1 MKNLIKIIIGLI
13 MIFAFKILSQFK
25 KFKFFHLYSSRIG
38 HLTLN
43 FDAALLSVEKNTI
56 IIFITDK
63 TISNNFI
70 LDFYKKQ
77 KKVFF
82 INSSF
87 MLKIFYCM
95 HLANSNSSIILN
107 FKKVQPDFSF
117 QLGHKSKI
125 NFPRYSKT
133 KLNSIFTKYN
143 LNSNFVG
150 FHSRNNLYMKKN
162 NLINDKNYHGY
173 RNFDFKDYYLA
184 ASYLKKKYSIVK
196 LGSSYKEE
204 NIENLKKIF
213 GNKIF
218 TSIDFASNEEIDYL
232 INAYSAYNIIGSSGI
247 GEVSSILRKKNV
259 IVNLIPFS
267 LNRLSYCSPN
277 SIIVPKKIFDL
288 KKNRFLKF
296 KEVLNINFSLHT
308 SKDPY
313 KQNQLKPVNNTPE
326 EILNAVIEMEEKI
339 EGINQYEIKK
349 FNEIFWNKITN
360 SDDYKINY
368 LKNILKLSISNYF
381 LKKNKDLF

>member
-1 MKNLIKIIIGLI
+1 M
-13 MIFAFKILSQFK
+13 
-25 KFKFFHLYSSRIG
+25 
-38 HLTLN
+38 
-43 FDAALLSVEKNTI
+43 
-56 IIFITDK
+56 
-63 TISNNFI
+63 
-70 LDFYKKQ
+70 
-77 KKVFF
+77 
-82 INSSF
+82 
-87 MLKIFYCM
+87 
-95 HLANSNSSIILN
+95 
-107 FKKVQPDFSF
+107 
-117 QLGHKSKI
+117 
-125 NFPRYSKT
+125 
-133 KLNSIFTKYN
+133 
-143 LNSNFVG
+143 
-150 FHSRNNLYMKKN
+150 
-162 NLINDKNYHGY
+162 
-173 RNFDFKDYYLA
+173 
-184 ASYLKKKYSIVK
+184 
-196 LGSSYKEE
+196 
-204 NIENLKKIF
+204 
-213 GNKIF
+213 
-218 TSIDFASNEEIDYL
+218 
-232 INAYSAYNIIGSSGI
+232 
-247 GEVSSILRKKNV
+247 
-259 IVNLIPFS
+259 NLIPFS